1 MRTIGGHDM
10 ELEVFVTPGL
20 GDNSYLLASGG
31 EAALIDPQRDVERM
45 LRAAAARGAD
55 VRLVLETHIH
65 NDYVSGAAEVRA
77 ATGAEIAG
85 PAEAGYAFAFTPLNE
100 GRELHVGGIKLVA
113 VETPGHTPEHT
124 AYAAFA
130 EGSEAPAAVF
140 TGGSLIV
147 GSAGR
152 TDLLGPDLTD
162 RLTRDQYR
170 SLRHLL
176 SFPDDTEVLPT
187 HGAGSFCATVAPHQ
201 DRTSTIGRERASNPT
216 LAEVDEDAFV
226 REQLSGLLAYP
237 RYYAH
242 MAPINRAGPRV
253 FGQVPLPRALVPDEA
268 AALLGDGAWMIDG
281 RGGADFAAAHVPGSL
296 NVPLD
301 DSFGS
306 YVGWLVPFGDPVVLV
321 PPEPE
326 DESVAE
332 AAAQLFRIGYE
343 RFEGYVAGGI
353 GSWRGSGRD
362 VRSYPVATVDDVVA
376 AARSGAD
383 RVLDVRQRTEWEAGH
398 LPGSTHVFVADLPGR
413 VDELPRDREMLGA
426 CSSGHRAAIAASILD
441 RAGVPVR
448 LVARS
453 GVPKALRMLG

>member
-1 MRTIGGHDM
+1 MRTFGGHDM
-10 ELEVFVTPGL
+10 ELKVIVTPGL

-45 LRAAAARGAD
+45 LRAAAARGSE
-55 VRLVLETHIH
+55 VRLVLETHVH
-65 NDYVSGAAEVRA
+65 NDYVSGAAEVRS

-85 PAEAGYAFAFTPLNE
+85 PAGAGYAFPFIPLAE
-100 GRELHVGGIKLVA
+100 GGEVRVGGLRLVA
-113 VETPGHTPEHT
+113 IETPGHTLEHT
-124 AYAAFA
+124 AYALFA
-130 EGSEAPAAVF
+130 DEAESPAAVF

-152 TDLLGPDLTD
+152 TDLLGPELTD

-170 SLRHLL
+170 SLRRLVSL
-176 SFPDDTEVLPT
+176 PDDTEVLPT
-187 HGAGSFCATVAPHQ
+187 HGAGSFCATVAPQQ

-216 LAEVDEDAFV
+216 LTDIDEDAFV

-242 MAPINRAGPRV
+242 MASINRAGPRV

-268 AALLGDGAWMIDG
+268 AALLGDGAWMVDG
-281 RGGADFAAAHVPGSL
+281 HGGADFADAHVPGSL
-296 NVPLD
+296 NIPLD

-306 YVGWLVPFGDPVVLV
+306 YVGWLVPFDDPIMLV

-326 DESVAE
+326 QESVAE
-332 AAAQLFRIGYE
+332 AGAQLFRIGYE
-343 RFEGYVAGGI
+343 RFDGYLAGGI
-353 GSWRGSGRD
+353 DAWRGTGRD

-383 RVLDVRQRTEWEAGH
+383 RVLDVRQRTEWETGH
-398 LPGSTHVFVADLPGR
+398 LPGSTHVFVADLPSR
-413 VDELPRDREMLGA
+413 LDELPRHGEVLAA
-426 CSSGHRAAIAASILD
+426 CSSGHRA
-441 RAGVPVR
+441 
-448 LVARS
+448 
-453 GVPKALRMLG
+453 

>member
-1 MRTIGGHDM
+1 MRTFGGHDM
-10 ELEVFVTPGL
+10 ELEVIVTRGL
-20 GDNSYLLASGG
+20 GDNSYFLASGG

-45 LRAAAARGAD
+45 LWAAATRGAN
-55 VRLVLETHIH
+55 VRLVLETHVH
-65 NDYVSGAAEVRA
+65 NDYVSGAAEVRS

-85 PAEAGYAFAFTPLNE
+85 PAGAGYAFPFIPLAE
-100 GRELHVGGIKLVA
+100 GGEVRVGGLRLVA
-113 VETPGHTPEHT
+113 METPGHTPEHT
-124 AYAAFA
+124 AYALFA
-130 EGSEAPAAVF
+130 EEAESPAAVF

-152 TDLLGPDLTD
+152 TDLLGPEPTD

-170 SLRHLL
+170 SLRRLL

-187 HGAGSFCATVAPHQ
+187 HGAGSFCATVAPQQ

-216 LAEVDEDAFV
+216 LTDIDEDAFV

-253 FGQVPLPRALVPDEA
+253 FGEIPLPPPLVPDEA

-281 RGGADFAAAHVPGSL
+281 RGGADFADAHVPGSL
-296 NVPLD
+296 NIPLD

-306 YVGWLVPFGDPVVLV
+306 YVGWLVPFGDPVMLV

-326 DESVAE
+326 QESVAE
-332 AAAQLFRIGYE
+332 AGAQLFRIGYE
-343 RFEGYVAGGI
+343 RFDGYLAGGI
-353 GSWRGSGRD
+353 DAWRGSGRD

-383 RVLDVRQRTEWEAGH
+383 RVLDVRQRTEWETGH

-413 VDELPRDREMLGA
+413 LDELPRDREVLA
-426 CSSGHRAAIAASILD
+426 TCSSGHRASIAASILD

>member
-1 MRTIGGHDM
+1 MRTFGGHDM
-10 ELEVFVTPGL
+10 ELEVIVTPGL
-20 GDNSYLLASGG
+20 GDNSYLLASGS
-31 EAALIDPQRDVERM
+31 EAALIDPQRDVEGM
-45 LRAAAARGAD
+45 LRAAATRGAD
-55 VRLVLETHIH
+55 VRLVLETHVH
-65 NDYVSGAAEVRA
+65 NDYVSGAAEVRS

-85 PAEAGYAFAFTPLNE
+85 PAGAGYAFSFTPLAE
-100 GRELHVGGIKLVA
+100 GGELRVGGLRLVA
-113 VETPGHTPEHT
+113 METPGHTPEHT
-124 AYAAFA
+124 AYAVFA
-130 EGSEAPAAVF
+130 DEAESPAAVF

-152 TDLLGPDLTD
+152 TDLLAPELTD

-170 SLRHLL
+170 SLRRFVSL
-176 SFPDDTEVLPT
+176 PDDTEVLPT
-187 HGAGSFCATVAPHQ
+187 HGAGSFCATVAPQQ

-216 LAEVDEDAFV
+216 LTDIDEDAFA

-253 FGQVPLPRALVPDEA
+253 FGEIPLPPPLVPDEA
-268 AALLGDGAWMIDG
+268 AALLGEGAWMIDG
-281 RGGADFAAAHVPGSL
+281 RGGAEFADAHVPGSL
-296 NVPLD
+296 NIPLD

-306 YVGWLVPFGDPVVLV
+306 YVGWLVPFGDPVMLV
-321 PPEPE
+321 PPEPQ
-326 DESVAE
+326 ESVAE

-343 RFEGYVAGGI
+343 RFDGYLVGGI
-353 GSWRGSGRD
+353 DAWRGSGRD

-383 RVLDVRQRTEWEAGH
+383 RVLDVRQRTEWETGH
-398 LPGSTHVFVADLPGR
+398 LPGSTHVFVADLPSR
-413 VDELPRDREMLGA
+413 LDELPRHGEVLAA
-426 CSSGHRAAIAASILD
+426 CSSGHRASIAASILD